1 MLPPPD
7 PEEEAAIARACD
19 KLKEFFP
26 GHASPR
32 SVVYAI
38 VSAWIIER
46 VKLSI
51 GRVLCGKVA
60 YNLGDSHLRGSL
72 EAALP
77 EIGEQLSHLPSDK
90 PFFELSKDQV
100 IDILAIGF
108 HAGQNGGALLDD
120 EIPF

>member
-77 EIGEQLSHLPSDK
+77 EIGRSIFWIMPKSRLRRGNFLEKDTTVFFVFLS
-90 PFFELSKDQV
+90 
-100 IDILAIGF
+100 
-108 HAGQNGGALLDD
+108 GQIQKKWKRGW
-120 EIPF
+120 